1 MAVVSLEL
9 STSCMAN
16 QWLFWS
22 LWMTC
27 IYGKRAI
34 FIVYLVPV
42 WASGLS
48 AFNFIC
54 SAYTWAQMP
63 TKQIAH
69 GILAYNINN
78 VSTHQVVLQKVQ
90 QFWKYY
96 LDKWQE
102 SNLWCTTIPNLVMK
116 CWMVQK
122 LNYLLEKAQ
131 THWHINDSSISS
143 PPPQTPPPLCFGEY
157 KRSLFTDQRIKS
169 TTCSPIT

>member
-1 MAVVSLEL
+1 MAVVSFEL

-96 LDKWQE
+96 LDKWRIQFMMHHHTKLGYE
-102 SNLWCTTIPNLVMK
+102 ILNGSETKLSSGKSPDTLTHQWFQHITTTTTN
-116 CWMVQK
+116 
-122 LNYLLEKAQ
+122 
-131 THWHINDSSISS
+131 T
-143 PPPQTPPPLCFGEY
+143 TTT
-157 KRSLFTDQRIKS
+157 LFWGV
-169 TTCSPIT
+169 